1 MSENMGD
8 NAYMRLVRE
17 NPTYRKFW
25 IAAFISMFGEWFNTI
40 ALFLL
45 ILKYT
50 DSELLLG
57 VLMAARMGCFA
68 LMQPFFGLLA
78 DRVNRKKLMIWT
90 NVLQIFLALAFIAV
104 DGPEDMWWM
113 FLCSGIM
120 MALHGLY
127 VTAERAALPNIV
139 SKEDLTTANA
149 LDSATWSTALCLG
162 AFAGGLVVS
171 EYGVTIAFLIDSF
184 TFLVGTLI
192 LLPLTV
198 PQTYDKASSGS
209 IITSALKDIWIG
221 QKRIQSDPRLFR
233 IIFAKTSWNIAGG
246 GLAGVYLVLAGND
259 IEFVGAALG
268 FGIFFFARGV
278 GTGIGPILAR
288 RFFKDTEKWP
298 RLIGLLI
305 CASGLFYLLVG
316 LSLQGPLLLTLVL
329 VTMAHTASGGNW
341 VLSTVLTQQW
351 VEDEMRGRV
360 FSTDMLLLS
369 LGQVVSTISAG
380 YLIENGYVNLQQGIL
395 SFACLMILSGFIFT
409 IWNPKSTTHVHKQV
423 A

>member
-1 MSENMGD
+1 MVD
-8 NAYMRLVRE
+8 NAYVRLVRE
-17 NPTYRKFW
+17 NKTYRQFW
-25 IAAFISMFGEWFNTI
+25 LAAFISMFGEWFNTI

-57 VLMAARMGCFA
+57 ILMAVRMGCFA

-78 DRVNRKKLMIWT
+78 DRVNRKKLMILT
-90 NVLQIFLALAFIAV
+90 NVLQMFLALVFIAV

-113 FLCSGIM
+113 FLCSGGM
-120 MALHGLY
+120 MAMHGLY

-139 SKEDLTTANA
+139 RSEDLTTANA

-171 EYGVTIAFLIDSF
+171 EFGVNVAFVIDSITFLI
-184 TFLVGTLI
+184 GTI
-192 LLPLTV
+192 LLIPLTV
-198 PQTYDKASSGS
+198 PQTFDKMSSGS
-209 IITSALKDIWIG
+209 IITSAFKDIWIG
-221 QKRIQSDPRLFR
+221 QKRIKSDPRLFR

-246 GLAGVYLVLAGND
+246 GLAGVFLVLAGND

-288 RFFKDTEKWP
+288 RLFKNSEKWP

-305 CASGLFYLLVG
+305 VVSGLFYLLVG
-316 LSLQGPLLLTLVL
+316 FSLNGPLLLTLAL
-329 VTMAHTASGGNW
+329 VTLAHTASGGNW

-380 YLIENGYVNLQQGIL
+380 YLVEHDYVNLQQGIL
-395 SFACLMILSGFIFT
+395 AYACLMILSGCIFT
-409 IWNPKSTTHVHKQV
+409 LWNPKSTTHVHKSV
-423 A
+423 E

>member
-1 MSENMGD
+1 MGN
-8 NAYMRLVRE
+8 NAYVRLVRE
-17 NPTYRKFW
+17 NKTYRQFW
-25 IAAFISMFGEWFNTI
+25 LAAFISMFGEWFNTI

-57 VLMAARMGCFA
+57 ILMAVRMGCFA

-78 DRVNRKKLMIWT
+78 DRVNRKKLMIIT
-90 NVLQIFLALAFIAV
+90 NILQMFLALVFIAV

-113 FLCSGIM
+113 FLCSGAM
-120 MALHGLY
+120 MAMHGLY

-139 SKEDLTTANA
+139 RSEDLTTANA

-171 EYGVTIAFLIDSF
+171 EFGVNVAFVIDSVTFLI
-184 TFLVGTLI
+184 GTI
-192 LLPLTV
+192 LLIPLTV
-198 PQTYDKASSGS
+198 PQTFDKASSGS
-209 IITSALKDIWIG
+209 IISSAFKDIWIG
-221 QKRIQSDPRLFR
+221 QKRIKSDPRLFR

-246 GLAGVYLVLAGND
+246 GLAGVFLVLAGND

-288 RFFKDTEKWP
+288 RLFKNSEKWP

-305 CASGLFYLLVG
+305 VVSGLFYLLVG
-316 LSLQGPLLLTLVL
+316 FSLNGPLLLTLAL
-329 VTMAHTASGGNW
+329 VTLAHTASGGNW

-380 YLIENGYVNLQQGIL
+380 YLVEHDYVNLQQGIL
-395 SFACLMILSGFIFT
+395 AYACLMILSGFIFT
-409 IWNPKSTTHVHKQV
+409 LWNPKSTARAHKSV
-423 A
+423 E

>member
-1 MSENMGD
+1 MGD
-8 NAYMRLVRE
+8 NAYVRLVRE
-17 NPTYRKFW
+17 NKTYRQFW
-25 IAAFISMFGEWFNTI
+25 LAAFISMFGEWFNTI

-57 VLMAARMGCFA
+57 ILMAVRMGCFA

-78 DRVNRKKLMIWT
+78 DRVNRKKLMIIT
-90 NVLQIFLALAFIAV
+90 NILQMFLALVFIAV

-113 FLCSGIM
+113 FLCSGGM
-120 MALHGLY
+120 MAMHGLY

-139 SKEDLTTANA
+139 HSEDLTTANA

-171 EYGVTIAFLIDSF
+171 EFGVNVAFVIDSVTFLI
-184 TFLVGTLI
+184 GTI
-192 LLPLTV
+192 LLIPLTV
-198 PQTYDKASSGS
+198 PQTFDKASSGS
-209 IITSALKDIWIG
+209 IITSAFKDIWIG
-221 QKRIQSDPRLFR
+221 QKRIKSDPRLFR

-246 GLAGVYLVLAGND
+246 GLAGVFLVLAGND

-288 RFFKDTEKWP
+288 RMFKNSEKWP

-305 CASGLFYLLVG
+305 MVSGLFYLLVG
-316 LSLQGPLLLTLVL
+316 FSLNGPLLVTLAL
-329 VTMAHTASGGNW
+329 VTLAHTASGGNW

-380 YLIENGYVNLQQGIL
+380 FLVEHDYVNLQQGIL
-395 SFACLMILSGFIFT
+395 AYACLMILSGCIFT
-409 IWNPKSTTHVHKQV
+409 LWNPKSTTRAHKLV
-423 A
+423 E

>member
-1 MSENMGD
+1 MGE
-8 NAYMRLVRE
+8 NAYIRLVRE
-17 NPTYRKFW
+17 NKTYRRFW
-25 IAAFISMFGEWFNTI
+25 FAAFISMFGEWFNTI

-57 VLMAARMGCFA
+57 ILMAVRMGCFA
-68 LMQPFFGLLA
+68 LMQPLFGLLA
-78 DRVNRKKLMIWT
+78 DRVNRKKLMIVT
-90 NVLQIFLALAFIAV
+90 NIIQVFLALLFIGV

-120 MALHGLY
+120 MAFHGLY

-139 SKEDLTTANA
+139 ARKDLTTANA

-162 AFAGGLVVS
+162 AFIGGVVVS
-171 EYGVTIAFLIDSF
+171 EYGVTVAFIIDSI
-184 TFLVGTLI
+184 TFLFGALL
-192 LLPLTV
+192 LLPLKV
-198 PQTYDKASSGS
+198 PQTYDKTSSGS
-209 IITSALKDIWIG
+209 LIKSSLKDIWLG

-246 GLAGVYLVLAGND
+246 GLAGVFLVLAGNNID
-259 IEFVGAALG
+259 FVGAALG
-268 FGIFFFARGV
+268 FGIFFFARGI

-288 RFFKDTEKWP
+288 RFFKDSDKWP

-305 CASGLFYLLVG
+305 VTSGVFYLLVG
-316 LSLQGPLLLTLVL
+316 FSLNGPLLITLCL
-329 VTMAHTASGGNW
+329 VTCAHTASGGNW
-341 VLSTVLTQQW
+341 VLSTVLTQEW

-369 LGQVVSTISAG
+369 LGQVISTISAG
-380 YLIENGYVNLQQGIL
+380 FLIENGYVNLQQGIL
-395 SFACLMILSGFIFT
+395 SFACLMILSGCIFT
-409 IWNPKSTTHVHKQV
+409 IWNPKQKNTTHVDKLV

>member
-1 MSENMGD
+1 MGG
-8 NAYMRLVRE
+8 NAYVRLVRE
-17 NPTYRKFW
+17 NKTYRQFW

-57 VLMAARMGCFA
+57 ILMAVRMGCFA

-78 DRVNRKKLMIWT
+78 DRVNRKKLMIVT
-90 NVLQIFLALAFIAV
+90 NILQMFLALVFIAV

-113 FLCSGIM
+113 FLCSGGM
-120 MALHGLY
+120 MAMHGLY

-139 SKEDLTTANA
+139 RSEDLTTANA

-171 EYGVTIAFLIDSF
+171 EFGVNVAFVIDSVTFLI
-184 TFLVGTLI
+184 GTI
-192 LLPLTV
+192 LLIPLKV
-198 PQTYDKASSGS
+198 PQTFDKMSSGS

-221 QKRIQSDPRLFR
+221 QKRIKSDPRLFR

-246 GLAGVYLVLAGND
+246 GLATVFLVLAGND

-288 RFFKDTEKWP
+288 RLFKNSEKWP

-305 CASGLFYLLVG
+305 VVSGLFYLLVG
-316 LSLQGPLLLTLVL
+316 FSLNGPLLLTLAL
-329 VTMAHTASGGNW
+329 VTLAHTASGGNW

-369 LGQVVSTISAG
+369 LGQVISTISAG
-380 YLIENGYVNLQQGIL
+380 YLVEHDYVNLQQGIL
-395 SFACLMILSGFIFT
+395 SYACLMILSGCIFT
-409 IWNPKSTTHVHKQV
+409 LWNPKSTIRAHKLV
-423 A
+423 E

>member
-1 MSENMGD
+1 MRD
-8 NAYMRLVRE
+8 NAYVRLVRE
-17 NPTYRKFW
+17 NKTYRQFW

-57 VLMAARMGCFA
+57 ILMAVRMGCFA

-78 DRVNRKKLMIWT
+78 DRVNRKKLMITT
-90 NVLQIFLALAFIAV
+90 NILQMFLALVFIAV

-113 FLCSGIM
+113 FLCSGGM
-120 MALHGLY
+120 MAMHGLY

-139 SKEDLTTANA
+139 RSEDLTTANA
-149 LDSATWSTALCLG
+149 LDSATWSSALCLG

-171 EYGVTIAFLIDSF
+171 EFGVNVAFVIDSVTFLI
-184 TFLVGTLI
+184 GTI
-192 LLPLTV
+192 LLIPLSV
-198 PQTYDKASSGS
+198 PQTYDKKSSGS

-221 QKRIQSDPRLFR
+221 QKRIKSDPRLFR

-246 GLAGVYLVLAGND
+246 GLAGVFLVLAGND

-288 RFFKDTEKWP
+288 RLFKNPEKWP

-305 CASGLFYLLVG
+305 VVSGLFYLLVG
-316 LSLQGPLLLTLVL
+316 FSLNGPLLLTLAL
-329 VTMAHTASGGNW
+329 VTLAHTASGGNW

-369 LGQVVSTISAG
+369 LGQVISTISAG
-380 YLIENGYVNLQQGIL
+380 YLVEHDYVNLQQGIL
-395 SFACLMILSGFIFT
+395 AYACLMILSGCIFT
-409 IWNPKSTTHVHKQV
+409 LWNPKSTTRAHKLV
-423 A
+423 E

>member
-1 MSENMGD
+1 MVMGE
-8 NAYMRLVRE
+8 NAYVRLVRE
-17 NPTYRKFW
+17 NKTYRKFW

-57 VLMAARMGCFA
+57 LLMAVRMGCFA

-78 DRVNRKKLMIWT
+78 DRINRKRLMIVT
-90 NVLQIFLALAFIAV
+90 NILQMFLALVFIAV

-113 FLCSGIM
+113 FLCSGAM
-120 MALHGLY
+120 MAMHGLY

-139 SKEDLTTANA
+139 SSEDLTTANA

-171 EYGVTIAFLIDSF
+171 EYGVTAAFIIDSVTFLI
-184 TFLVGTLI
+184 GTL
-192 LLPLTV
+192 LLVPLTV
-198 PQTYDKASSGS
+198 PQTFDNASSGS
-209 IITSALKDIWIG
+209 IISSALKDIWMG
-221 QKRIQSDPRLFR
+221 QKRIKSDPRLFR

-246 GLAGVYLVLAGND
+246 GLAGVFLVLAGND

-278 GTGIGPILAR
+278 GTGIGPVLAR
-288 RFFKDTEKWP
+288 RLFKDSEKWP

-305 CASGLFYLLVG
+305 VVSGFFYLLVG
-316 LSLQGPLLLTLVL
+316 FSLGGPLLLTLAL
-329 VTMAHTASGGNW
+329 VTLAHTASGGNW

-369 LGQVVSTISAG
+369 IGQVISTISAG
-380 YLIENGYVNLQQGIL
+380 YLVENGYVNLQQGIL
-395 SFACLMILSGFIFT
+395 AYACLMILSGFIFT
-409 IWNPKSTTHVHKQV
+409 LWNPKNTIHADISVE
-423 A
+423 

>member
-1 MSENMGD
+1 MGG
-8 NAYMRLVRE
+8 NAYVQLVRE
-17 NPTYRKFW
+17 NKTYRQFW
-25 IAAFISMFGEWFNTI
+25 LAAFISMFGEWFNTI

-57 VLMAARMGCFA
+57 ILMAVRMGCFA

-78 DRVNRKKLMIWT
+78 DRVNRKKLMIIT
-90 NVLQIFLALAFIAV
+90 NILQMFLALVFIAV

-113 FLCSGIM
+113 FLCSGGM
-120 MALHGLY
+120 MAMHGLY

-139 SKEDLTTANA
+139 HSEDLTTANA

-171 EYGVTIAFLIDSF
+171 EFGVNVAFVIDSV
-184 TFLVGTLI
+184 TFLVGTI
-192 LLPLTV
+192 LLIPLTV
-198 PQTYDKASSGS
+198 PQTFDKMSSGS

-221 QKRIQSDPRLFR
+221 QKRIKSDPRLFR

-246 GLAGVYLVLAGND
+246 GLAGVFLVLAGND
-259 IEFVGAALG
+259 VEFVGAALG

-288 RFFKDTEKWP
+288 RLFKNSEKWP
-298 RLIGLLI
+298 RLVGLLI
-305 CASGLFYLLVG
+305 VVSGLFYLLVG
-316 LSLQGPLLLTLVL
+316 ISLNGPLLLTLAL
-329 VTMAHTASGGNW
+329 VTLAHTASGGNW

-380 YLIENGYVNLQQGIL
+380 YLVEHDYVNLQQGIL
-395 SFACLMILSGFIFT
+395 AYACLMILSGCIFT
-409 IWNPKSTTHVHKQV
+409 LWNPKSTTRAHKLV
-423 A
+423 E

>member
-1 MSENMGD
+1 MGN
-8 NAYMRLVRE
+8 NAYIRLVRE
-17 NPTYRKFW
+17 NKTYRQFW
-25 IAAFISMFGEWFNTI
+25 LAAFISMFGEWFNTI

-57 VLMAARMGCFA
+57 ILMAVRMGCFA

-78 DRVNRKKLMIWT
+78 DRVNRKKLMIIT
-90 NVLQIFLALAFIAV
+90 NILQMFLALVFIAV

-113 FLCSGIM
+113 FLCSGAM
-120 MALHGLY
+120 MAMHGLY

-139 SKEDLTTANA
+139 RSEDLTTANA

-171 EYGVTIAFLIDSF
+171 EFGVNVAFVIDSVTFLI
-184 TFLVGTLI
+184 GTI
-192 LLPLTV
+192 LLIPLTV
-198 PQTYDKASSGS
+198 PQTFDKASSGS
-209 IITSALKDIWIG
+209 IITSAFKDIWIG
-221 QKRIQSDPRLFR
+221 QKRIKSDPRLFR

-246 GLAGVYLVLAGND
+246 GLAGVFLVLAGND

-288 RFFKDTEKWP
+288 RLFKNSEKWP

-305 CASGLFYLLVG
+305 VVSGLFYLLVG
-316 LSLQGPLLLTLVL
+316 FSLNGPLLVTLAL
-329 VTMAHTASGGNW
+329 VTLAHTASGGNW

-380 YLIENGYVNLQQGIL
+380 YLVEHDYVNLQQGIL
-395 SFACLMILSGFIFT
+395 AYACLMILSGFIFT
-409 IWNPKSTTHVHKQV
+409 LWNPKSTTRAHKLV
-423 A
+423 E

>member
-1 MSENMGD
+1 MGE
-8 NAYMRLVRE
+8 NAYVRLVRE
-17 NPTYRKFW
+17 NKTYRKFW

-57 VLMAARMGCFA
+57 ILMAVRMGCFA

-78 DRVNRKKLMIWT
+78 DRINRKKLMIVT
-90 NVLQIFLALAFIAV
+90 NILQMFLALVFIAV

-113 FLCSGIM
+113 FLCSGAM
-120 MALHGLY
+120 MAMHGLY

-139 SKEDLTTANA
+139 SSEDLTTANA

-171 EYGVTIAFLIDSF
+171 EYGVTVAFIIDSVTFLI
-184 TFLVGTLI
+184 GTL
-192 LLPLTV
+192 LLIPLTV
-198 PQTYDKASSGS
+198 PQTFDNASSGS
-209 IITSALKDIWIG
+209 IISSALKDIWMG
-221 QKRIQSDPRLFR
+221 QKRIKSDPRLFR

-246 GLAGVYLVLAGND
+246 GLAGVFLVLAGND

-288 RFFKDTEKWP
+288 RMFKDSEKWP
-298 RLIGLLI
+298 RLVGLLI
-305 CASGLFYLLVG
+305 VVSGLFYLLVG
-316 LSLQGPLLLTLVL
+316 FSLGGPLLLTLAL
-329 VTMAHTASGGNW
+329 VTLAHTASGGNW

-369 LGQVVSTISAG
+369 IGQVISTISAG
-380 YLIENGYVNLQQGIL
+380 YLVEHGYVNLQQGIL
-395 SFACLMILSGFIFT
+395 AYACLMILSGFIFT
-409 IWNPKSTTHVHKQV
+409 LWNPKNTVHVHKS
-423 A
+423 AE

>member
-1 MSENMGD
+1 MRD
-8 NAYMRLVRE
+8 NAYVRLVRE
-17 NPTYRKFW
+17 NKTYRQFW

-57 VLMAARMGCFA
+57 ILMAVRMGCFA

-78 DRVNRKKLMIWT
+78 DRVNRKKLMIIT
-90 NVLQIFLALAFIAV
+90 NILQMFLALVFIAV

-113 FLCSGIM
+113 FLCSGGM
-120 MALHGLY
+120 MAMHGLY

-139 SKEDLTTANA
+139 RSEDLTTANA

-171 EYGVTIAFLIDSF
+171 EFGVNVAFVIDSVTFLI
-184 TFLVGTLI
+184 GTI
-192 LLPLTV
+192 LLIPLSV
-198 PQTYDKASSGS
+198 PQTYDKKSSGS

-221 QKRIQSDPRLFR
+221 QKRIKSDPRLFR

-246 GLAGVYLVLAGND
+246 GLAGVFLVLAGND

-288 RFFKDTEKWP
+288 RLFKNPEKWP

-305 CASGLFYLLVG
+305 VVSGLFYLLVG
-316 LSLQGPLLLTLVL
+316 FSLNGPLLLTLAL
-329 VTMAHTASGGNW
+329 VTLAHTASGGNW

-369 LGQVVSTISAG
+369 LGQVISTISAG
-380 YLIENGYVNLQQGIL
+380 YLVEHDYVNLQQGIL
-395 SFACLMILSGFIFT
+395 AYACLMILSGCIFT
-409 IWNPKSTTHVHKQV
+409 LWNPKSTTRAHKLV
-423 A
+423 E

>member
-1 MSENMGD
+1 MAD
-8 NAYMRLVRE
+8 NAYIRLVRE
-17 NPTYRKFW
+17 NKTYRQFW
-25 IAAFISMFGEWFNTI
+25 LAAFISMFGEWFNTI

-57 VLMAARMGCFA
+57 ILMAVRMGCFA
-68 LMQPFFGLLA
+68 LTQPFFGLLA
-78 DRVNRKKLMIWT
+78 DRINRKRLMIIT
-90 NVLQIFLALAFIAV
+90 NILQMFLALAFIAV
-104 DGPEDMWWM
+104 DGPEDIWWM
-113 FLCSGIM
+113 FLCSGAM
-120 MALHGLY
+120 MAMHGLY

-139 SKEDLTTANA
+139 SSEDLTTANA

-171 EYGVTIAFLIDSF
+171 EFGVTAAFVIDSITFLI
-184 TFLVGTLI
+184 GTL
-192 LLPLTV
+192 LLVPLTV
-198 PQTYDKASSGS
+198 PQSYDNASSGS
-209 IITSALKDIWIG
+209 IISSTLKDIWMG
-221 QKRIQSDPRLFR
+221 QKRIKSDPRLFR

-246 GLAGVYLVLAGND
+246 GLAGVFLVLAGND

-288 RFFKDTEKWP
+288 RLFKDSEKWP

-305 CASGLFYLLVG
+305 VVSGVFYLFVG
-316 LSLQGPLLLTLVL
+316 LSLNGPLLLTLAL
-329 VTMAHTASGGNW
+329 VTLAHTASGGNW

-369 LGQVVSTISAG
+369 LGQVISTISAG
-380 YLIENGYVNLQQGIL
+380 YLVEHDYVNLQQGIL
-395 SFACLMILSGFIFT
+395 AYACLMILSGCIFT
-409 IWNPKSTTHVHKQV
+409 LWNPKSTIHAHK
-423 A
+423 

>member
-1 MSENMGD
+1 MAD
-8 NAYMRLVRE
+8 NAYIRLVRE
-17 NPTYRKFW
+17 NKTYRQFW
-25 IAAFISMFGEWFNTI
+25 LAAFISMFGEWFNTI

-57 VLMAARMGCFA
+57 ILMAVRMGCFA
-68 LMQPFFGLLA
+68 LTQPFFGLLA
-78 DRVNRKKLMIWT
+78 DRINRKRLMIIT
-90 NVLQIFLALAFIAV
+90 NILQMFLALAFIAV

-113 FLCSGIM
+113 FLCSGAM
-120 MALHGLY
+120 MAMHGLY

-139 SKEDLTTANA
+139 SSEDLTTANA

-171 EYGVTIAFLIDSF
+171 EFGVTAAFVIDSITFLI
-184 TFLVGTLI
+184 GTL
-192 LLPLTV
+192 LLVPLTV
-198 PQTYDKASSGS
+198 PQSYDNASSGS
-209 IITSALKDIWIG
+209 IISSTLKDIWMG
-221 QKRIQSDPRLFR
+221 QKRIKSDPRLFR

-246 GLAGVYLVLAGND
+246 GLAGVFLVLAGND

-288 RFFKDTEKWP
+288 RLFKDSEKWP

-305 CASGLFYLLVG
+305 VVSGLFYLFVG
-316 LSLQGPLLLTLVL
+316 LSLNGPLLLTLAL
-329 VTMAHTASGGNW
+329 VTLAHTASGGNW

-369 LGQVVSTISAG
+369 LGQVISTISAG
-380 YLIENGYVNLQQGIL
+380 YLVEHDYVNLQQGIL
-395 SFACLMILSGFIFT
+395 AYACLMILSGCIFT
-409 IWNPKSTTHVHKQV
+409 LWNPKSTIHAHK
-423 A
+423 

>member
-1 MSENMGD
+1 MGD
-8 NAYMRLVRE
+8 NAYVRLVRE
-17 NPTYRKFW
+17 NKTYRQFW
-25 IAAFISMFGEWFNTI
+25 LAAFISMFGEWFNTI

-57 VLMAARMGCFA
+57 ILMAVRMGCFA

-78 DRVNRKKLMIWT
+78 DRVNRKKLMIIT
-90 NVLQIFLALAFIAV
+90 NILQMFLALVFIAV

-113 FLCSGIM
+113 FLCSGAM
-120 MALHGLY
+120 MAMHGLY

-139 SKEDLTTANA
+139 RSEDLTTANA

-171 EYGVTIAFLIDSF
+171 EFGVNVAFVIDSVTFLI
-184 TFLVGTLI
+184 GTI
-192 LLPLTV
+192 LLIPLTV
-198 PQTYDKASSGS
+198 PQTFDKASSGS
-209 IITSALKDIWIG
+209 IISSAFKDIWIG
-221 QKRIQSDPRLFR
+221 QKRIKSDPRLFR

-246 GLAGVYLVLAGND
+246 GLAGVFLVLAGND

-288 RFFKDTEKWP
+288 RLFKNSEKWP

-305 CASGLFYLLVG
+305 VVSGLFYLLVG
-316 LSLQGPLLLTLVL
+316 FSLNGPLLLTLAL
-329 VTMAHTASGGNW
+329 VTLAHTASGGNW

-369 LGQVVSTISAG
+369 LGQVASTISAG
-380 YLIENGYVNLQQGIL
+380 YLVE
-395 SFACLMILSGFIFT
+395 
-409 IWNPKSTTHVHKQV
+409 H
-423 A
+423 

>member
-1 MSENMGD
+1 MGD
-8 NAYMRLVRE
+8 NAYVRLVRE
-17 NPTYRKFW
+17 NKTYRQFW
-25 IAAFISMFGEWFNTI
+25 LAAFISMFGEWFNTI

-57 VLMAARMGCFA
+57 ILMAVRMGCFA

-78 DRVNRKKLMIWT
+78 DRVNRKKLMIVT
-90 NVLQIFLALAFIAV
+90 NILQMFLALVFIAV

-113 FLCSGIM
+113 FLCSGGM
-120 MALHGLY
+120 MAMHGLY

-139 SKEDLTTANA
+139 SSEDLTTANA

-171 EYGVTIAFLIDSF
+171 EFGVNVAFVIDSVTFLI
-184 TFLVGTLI
+184 GTI
-192 LLPLTV
+192 LLIPLTV
-198 PQTYDKASSGS
+198 PQTFDKMSSGS

-221 QKRIQSDPRLFR
+221 QKRIKSDPRLFR

-246 GLAGVYLVLAGND
+246 GLAGVFLVLAGND

-288 RFFKDTEKWP
+288 RLFKNSEKWP

-305 CASGLFYLLVG
+305 VVSGLFYFLVG
-316 LSLQGPLLLTLVL
+316 FSLNGPLLLTLAL
-329 VTMAHTASGGNW
+329 VTLAHTASGGNW

-380 YLIENGYVNLQQGIL
+380 YLVEHDHVNLQQGIL
-395 SFACLMILSGFIFT
+395 AYACLMILSGCIFT
-409 IWNPKSTTHVHKQV
+409 LWNPKSTTRAHKSV
-423 A
+423 E